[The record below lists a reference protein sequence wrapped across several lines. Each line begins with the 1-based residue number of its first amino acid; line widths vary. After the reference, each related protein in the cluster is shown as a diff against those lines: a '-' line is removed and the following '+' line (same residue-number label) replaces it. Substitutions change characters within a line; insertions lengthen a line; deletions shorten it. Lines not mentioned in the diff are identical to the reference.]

1 MLWSESRRATSY
13 YHAGG
18 GGRWS
23 GYWLLDR
30 TGERIASGL
39 IGDDLNIEDL
49 LAELE

>member
-1 MLWSESRRATSY
+1 MLWNESRRPTSY
-13 YHAGG
+13 YYVGR
-18 GGRWS
+18 GRWS

>member
-1 MLWSESRRATSY
+1 MLWSESRSPNNY
-13 YHAGG
+13 YYAES
-18 GGRWS
+18 RWS

>member
-1 MLWSESRRATSY
+1 MLWSESTRPTSY
-13 YHAGG
+13 YYA